1 MASALRAK
9 AQGILARRNKM
20 YVSSFILRLTALV
33 FFAELSIMMLL
44 YVTPTEEFLLSHLN
58 NPIGGVSIA
67 ILDSALL
74 ILLSGPPMYY
84 WVVRPYILARDGA
97 EQALRASE
105 ERFRSVFDNS
115 PSAMFL
121 KDGEGRFRLVNP
133 QFEKWYGVSAAEV
146 IGKTSY
152 DVYPAKY
159 ADMFVGLEQEVL
171 ATGETREREFE
182 IPLADGHEHTAILT
196 KFPVRGA
203 DGRMIGVGTINT
215 DITEHKRIEEQL
227 RQVQKMDAVGQLT
240 GGVAHDFN
248 NLLTV
253 ITGSLE
259 LLEARV
265 RRNEQREL
273 IVQAQEAAELGASM
287 SKHLLAFARRQPLDP
302 KVIDLNALVLAMSN
316 WLPRTLGET
325 IQVITV
331 PAEDLNKTLADPG
344 QVENAV
350 LNLAINARDAMPG
363 GGTLTI
369 KTANIELDEDYTAGR
384 TDVSPGRYVVLSVT
398 DTGCG
403 IAPELKDR
411 VFEPFFTTKDAASG
425 AGLGLSMVYGF
436 AKQSGG
442 HLVLYSEPGCGTT
455 VNLYLPQAR
464 ARIEARQAPEP
475 AAAIPGTTGETVLVV
490 EDNTRVRQVTVKRL
504 TDLGYVVL
512 EAEDG
517 KAALEVF
524 ESGRHV
530 DLVFTDVLMPG
541 GMTGGDLAREARHLR
556 PGIRILFTSGY
567 PSEAAVKRGLLDAG
581 AELLSKPY
589 SKTELITSV
598 RKALDG

>member
-1 MASALRAK
+1 VASALRAK

-344 QVENAV
+344 QVENAI
-350 LNLAINARDAMPG
+350 LNLAINARDAMPD

-475 AAAIPGTTGETVLVV
+475 AAAVPGTTGETVLVV